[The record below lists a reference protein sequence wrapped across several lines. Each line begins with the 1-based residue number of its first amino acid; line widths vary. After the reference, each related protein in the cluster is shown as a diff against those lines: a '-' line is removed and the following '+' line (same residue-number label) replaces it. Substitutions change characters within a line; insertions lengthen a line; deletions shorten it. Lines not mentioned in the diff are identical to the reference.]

1 MNYNSRI
8 DAHGWVNLFLT
19 VAVLALPNFVFNF
32 SWVYFIIMLGADV
45 FIITSVLTTRY
56 VLDEKELVVKSGFLK
71 FGISYDR
78 IVQIIK
84 RKSMFSASSH
94 TAIKCVEIKYGNDIY
109 DTRAIK
115 ISPER
120 EEEFLTKLVLRCN
133 EQVEVKDTRK

>member
-8 DAHGWVNLFLT
+8 DVYGWINLFLS

-32 SWVYFIIMLGADV
+32 SWLYFSIMLVVDV
-45 FIITSVLTTRY
+45 LIIISVLTTRY
-56 VLDEKELVVKSGFLK
+56 VLGEEELIVKSGILK

-84 RKSMFSASSH
+84 RKSYFSSSCH
-94 TAIKCVEIKYGNDIY
+94 TAVMCIEIKYGNDVY
-109 DTRAIK
+109 NSRTIK

-120 EEEFLTKLVLRCN
+120 EEEFLTKLVLSCN
-133 EQVEVKDTRK
+133 EKVEVKDTRK